1 MTARRPQGPV
11 CITAKYILGYR
22 GGGHCLL
29 PDGEVV
35 FDGGAITFVG
45 HDYQGTVAERH
56 DFGNAIVTPGLIDL
70 DALSDL
76 DTTILSFD
84 NHPATRTGRV
94 WPLSYMERGPYE
106 MYTEDELIFQKRY
119 AFQALLRNGITTALP
134 IASLFYRA
142 WGETRAE
149 FAGAAMEA
157 ADLGL
162 RVYLGPAYRTGNP
175 YVEPDGSINLFFNEE
190 RGLAGLHDAIEF
202 CERYEG
208 HSDGLIRTM
217 LAPDR
222 IETCTERLLR
232 DTAKAGRDLN
242 VPVRL
247 HCCQG
252 SFETS
257 TVRRLHGRTSIEWLR
272 DLDFLDER
280 TLLPHGTH
288 VSPSRA
294 NPGPGDDLA
303 IIRDHGS
310 AIVHCPLVA
319 ARFGQALNSFRS
331 YRDMGLRIG
340 LGTDTA
346 PADMIMGMQLGIATC
361 RIADGSPE
369 ACRAS
374 DYFDAATLGGAE
386 ALRRSDIGRHRHG
399 CSCRYGGIRPRAT
412 ASAPSDRSHPDL
424 DADWTRTRCTHS
436 HRRWVFRDG
445 KQNHPWRRRS
455 GYDDQGSVAI

>member
-1 MTARRPQGPV
+1 MKSVALPV
-11 CITAKYILGYR
+11 C
-22 GGGHCLL
+22 
-29 PDGEVV
+29 
-35 FDGGAITFVG
+35 
-45 HDYQGTVAERH
+45 
-56 DFGNAIVTPGLIDL
+56 
-70 DALSDL
+70 
-76 DTTILSFD
+76 TTRSNFA
-84 NHPATRTGRV
+84 NATR
-94 WPLSYMERGPYE
+94 
-106 MYTEDELIFQKRY
+106 
-119 AFQALLRNGITTALP
+119 
-134 IASLFYRA
+134 
-142 WGETRAE
+142 
-149 FAGAAMEA
+149 
-157 ADLGL
+157 
-162 RVYLGPAYRTGNP
+162 
-175 YVEPDGSINLFFNEE
+175 
-190 RGLAGLHDAIEF
+190 
-202 CERYEG
+202 G

-386 ALRRSDIGRHRHG
+386 ALRRSDIGRIATGARADMAVFDLGLPHQHQVIDPIQTLMLTGRGRDARTVIVDG
-399 CSCRYGGIRPRAT
+399 CFAMENRIIPGVDEAAITARAQLQF
-412 ASAPSDRSHPDL
+412 DRLVALYPD
-424 DADWTRTRCTHS
+424 RTVS
-436 HRRWVFRDG
+436 NPPLNNIF
-445 KQNHPWRRRS
+445 
-455 GYDDQGSVAI
+455 AA